1 MTGRKVDLAEAQ
13 WVVLVLL
20 SMFGIV
26 PSPNDDCVGGR
37 AQAFVCVCVCVCVG
51 GWSKK
56 MRNEL
61 IPKPQEIMSLC

>member
-1 MTGRKVDLAEAQ
+1 VTGRKVDLAEAQ

-51 GWSKK
+51 GVKK
-56 MRNEL
+56 
-61 IPKPQEIMSLC
+61 